1 MRVFLSHSYEDNDI
15 AQKVR
20 NYLVHHDLDVFDDK
34 SDIATGSN
42 LKASINQAISDSD
55 AVLFFVSKNSEK
67 SQWVQHEM
75 SLAVS
80 NRLNGKDVKLIPVV
94 LDKHAEVP
102 FFLKD
107 YLYLDM
113 SRSKDFES
121 SMMKLIEGIK
131 SEHRTSAREDL
142 EAKVADIEIEKE
154 FLKLK
159 SMEHQ
164 EFNKFKTRQMFF
176 VSMTVTLVSAIIV
189 SIGLL
194 GWVAK
199 IDYSQFEWV
208 IAFLVGSMATM
219 FGSILYMRKERPN
232 KEELNKRIDD
242 LHKLIKDLGVRND
255 Q

>member
-1 MRVFLSHSYEDNDI
+1 MRVFLSHSFEDNDI

-20 NYLVHHDLDVFDDK
+20 NYLVRHDLDVFDIK
-34 SDIATGSN
+34 NDIATGSN

-55 AVLFFVSKNSEK
+55 AVIFFVSKNSEK

-80 NRLNGKDVKLIPVV
+80 NRLNGKNVKLIPVV
-94 LDKHAEVP
+94 LDKNAEMP

-113 SRSKDFES
+113 SKSQDFDI

-131 SEHRTSAREDL
+131 SERRTSVREDL
-142 EAKVADIEIEKE
+142 EAKIADIEIEKE

-159 SMEHQ
+159 SMEY
-164 EFNKFKTRQMFF
+164 EELKKFKTRQMFF
-176 VSMTVTLVSAIIV
+176 VSMIATTVSAIIV

-199 IDYSQFEWV
+199 IDYSQFEW
-208 IAFLVGSMATM
+208 IIPFL
-219 FGSILYMRKERPN
+219 FGSIATMLVHIFYTRIERPN
-232 KEELNKRIDD
+232 KEKLDKKISDLYKMIKELE
-242 LHKLIKDLGVRND
+242 VRND